1 MLRSQRR
8 LSNPQKAKTVEVG
21 LGGLH
26 MSQIMDV
33 IEKNHGGPECTRFII
48 IYNFFCKTQEG
59 KNQRQGCSEC
69 PNLYESHD

>member
-1 MLRSQRR
+1 
-8 LSNPQKAKTVEVG
+8 
-21 LGGLH
+21 

-59 KNQRQGCSEC
+59 KNQRQGCNEC